1 MAKQIKMLIN
11 TDDKQ
16 GHINREIYGN
26 FSEHL
31 GRCIYNGIY
40 VGEDSDIPNIHGL
53 RKDIIDAL
61 KNIKLP
67 VLRWPGGCFADEY
80 HWKDGIG
87 DKNDRKKIINTNW
100 GGVVEDNSFGTHEFM
115 ELCELVGCEPYI
127 AGNVGSGTVREL
139 SEWVE
144 YMTFDGVSPM
154 ADLRKK
160 NGHEKAWKL
169 KYLGIGNE
177 NWGCGGHMTPEYYAD
192 QYKQFANFC
201 KNYNDNKLYKIACG
215 PSAADYNWTEVMM
228 KKLGRPGEWFADG
241 LSLHFYTVP
250 DWNNK
255 GYATEFDRDGY
266 YDVLSAAGYIDELIT
281 RHSEIMNR
289 YDPDGSVALIV
300 DEWGT
305 WYDVEKGTNPGF
317 LYQQNTMRDAMVAAI
332 SLNSFNRHCKR
343 VKMANIAQAVN
354 VLQAVILTEGEMM
367 IKTPTYH
374 VFDLFKDHQDGDAVY
389 CYSQNE
395 NMKEGRNT
403 PMISSSASVKDGV
416 LTLTVANC
424 GLDDD
429 VDIVC
434 ELSGIAPSKASA
446 RILTGDVHDHN
457 TFDDPEKVIIS
468 DYDARIDD
476 GKLKIK
482 LPACSVAEVRLS

>member
-1 MAKQIKMLIN
+1 
-11 TDDKQ
+11 
-16 GHINREIYGN
+16 
-26 FSEHL
+26 
-31 GRCIYNGIY
+31 
-40 VGEDSDIPNIHGL
+40 
-53 RKDIIDAL
+53 
-61 KNIKLP
+61 
-67 VLRWPGGCFADEY
+67 PGGCFADEY

-87 DKNDRKKIINTNW
+87 DKNGRKKIINTNW

-144 YMTFDGVSPM
+144 YLTFDGVSPM
-154 ADLRKK
+154 ADLRKI

-215 PSAADYNWTEVMM
+215 PSASDYNWTEVMM

-434 ELSGIAPSKASA
+434 ELSGIAPSKAAA

-476 GKLKIK
+476 GKLRIK

>member
-1 MAKQIKMLIN
+1 MAKQVKMLIN

-482 LPACSVAEVRLS
+482 LTACSVAEVRLS